1 MRLLFLFF
9 VIVANCFNSIGQHM
23 DHNGNSHHVSPLF
36 NEAGLLE
43 MDLNYSK
50 KNLLTF
56 TNDSTYIESKLS
68 YLLADGSIKTLTIE
82 IRARG
87 NYRRLHCYYLPLWLK
102 ISKDISKGSIFE
114 EDKKVK
120 VVLPCLKSTKS
131 NDHVIKE
138 LLAYKIYEIISPYH
152 FETKIIS
159 INLNEERGNKTLNH
173 NLIGFLIQDNKKLAA
188 VNGGEIVKRRIHPN
202 AQDPISATR
211 NDLFQYMI
219 GNTDY
224 SLAYQHNE
232 KLFYINKKFVPVP
245 YDFDMAGIVNAS
257 YAVVSEIK
265 NKALPI
271 SKVTVRLY
279 RGFDRDEKVIQEVRQ
294 EYIDKETEIYRIVDQ
309 YEHYFKDPKEF
320 KEAKNYLMG
329 FFKVI
334 KDDDKFQSRILNKT
348 RTKLD

>member
-1 MRLLFLFF
+1 M
-9 VIVANCFNSIGQHM
+9 
-23 DHNGNSHHVSPLF
+23 
-36 NEAGLLE
+36 
-43 MDLNYSK
+43 
-50 KNLLTF
+50 
-56 TNDSTYIESKLS
+56 
-68 YLLADGSIKTLTIE
+68 
-82 IRARG
+82 
-87 NYRRLHCYYLPLWLK
+87 
-102 ISKDISKGSIFE
+102 
-114 EDKKVK
+114 
-120 VVLPCLKSTKS
+120 
-131 NDHVIKE
+131 IKE

-173 NLIGFLIQDNKKLAA
+173 DLIGFLIQDNKKLAA